1 VTIIWKIA
9 ARVGRR
15 EEPELL
21 ECTFYA
27 GPLMTIEEL
36 RAGQRFREQE
46 LIADQGEA
54 QGLPRYE
61 EPEFLSWQPKPP
73 SRKDES

>member
-1 VTIIWKIA
+1 MTIIWKIA

-21 ECTFYA
+21 EYTFYA

-36 RAGQRFREQE
+36 GAEQRFREQE
-46 LIADQGEA
+46 LIADEREA
-54 QGLPRYE
+54 QGLSRYE
-61 EPEFLSWQPKPP
+61 GPEFLSWQPKRP